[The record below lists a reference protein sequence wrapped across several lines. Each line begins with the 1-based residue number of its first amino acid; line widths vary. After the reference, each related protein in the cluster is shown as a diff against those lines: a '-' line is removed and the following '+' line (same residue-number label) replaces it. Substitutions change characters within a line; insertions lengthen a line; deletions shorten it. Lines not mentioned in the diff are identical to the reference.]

1 MEAWMLGTPVVVH
14 ARCAV
19 TKHHVV
25 ESQGGLY
32 FSSMEDF
39 AGVAERLLA
48 DASLR
53 NTMARNGRRY
63 VQSEYSWEAVVR
75 RFDEVTAALVPE
87 LTGGVECEAQ

>member
-1 MEAWMLGTPVVVH
+1 MLGTPVVVH

-48 DASLR
+48 DTELRHLMASK
-53 NTMARNGRRY
+53 GRRY
-63 VQSEYSWEAVVR
+63 VQSEYSWEAVVQ
-75 RFDEVTAALVPE
+75 RFDNVMAGLVS
-87 LTGGVECEAQ
+87 